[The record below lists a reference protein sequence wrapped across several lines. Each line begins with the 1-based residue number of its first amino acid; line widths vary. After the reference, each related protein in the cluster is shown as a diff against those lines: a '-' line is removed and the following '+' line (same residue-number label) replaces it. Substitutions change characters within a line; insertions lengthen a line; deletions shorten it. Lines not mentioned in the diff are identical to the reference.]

1 MNFLKRVRRLVE
13 RKEEPKRPKYM
24 WEILNIILP
33 SDKPRRRKSP
43 YPQIGDM
50 RIAEVFPRKD

>member
-13 RKEEPKRPKYM
+13 RKEEPKRPNYM

-33 SDKPRRRKSP
+33 SDKPRRRKNP